1 MRAAQCAA
9 CGHPQNRSA
18 VREIDDREA
27 DAMFVNAEP
36 LGDGTIRGAWATA
49 RSITSN
55 SITNKVDIYYQSDA
69 PAAGSNTAT
78 AVLTSPIALLNDRDS
93 VEGTVSQAGA
103 RVAAGGVL
111 ELRTNMTNSGGQPG
125 FLDLSAVVE
134 IERDP
139 D

>member
-1 MRAAQCAA
+1 MT
-9 CGHPQNRSA
+9 
-18 VREIDDREA
+18 DRY
-27 DAMFVNAEP
+27 VVP
-36 LGDGTIRGAWATA
+36 LRTALASNTGGPYTHAWDRVPVVGDGTIRGAWATA

>member
-1 MRAAQCAA
+1 MT
-9 CGHPQNRSA
+9 
-18 VREIDDREA
+18 DRY
-27 DAMFVNAEP
+27 VLP
-36 LGDGTIRGAWATA
+36 LRTALASNTGGPYTHAWDRVPVPTDGTLRDAWATA

-55 SITNKVDIYYQSDA
+55 SITNKVDIYYQADA

-78 AVLTSPIALLNDRDS
+78 TVLVSPITLANDRDS
-93 VEGTVSQAGA
+93 AQGTISQAGQ

-111 ELRTNMTNSGGQPG
+111 ELRTYMTNAGSQPG